1 MKNKFKRFKRKIIK
15 RYLKSKRNSQK
26 AQLQFKTSINKFKMK
41 KPLKG
46 VGSKRSKDKTSKTNF
61 TIKAQT

>member
-26 AQLQFKTSINKFKMK
+26 AQLQ
-41 KPLKG
+41 
-46 VGSKRSKDKTSKTNF
+46 SKSSVN
-61 TIKAQT
+61 